1 MRVGFYAGSFDP
13 VTNGHMDV
21 ISRAMRL
28 VDRLVVGVGVH
39 HDKTALLPMRDR
51 VALLEKLCIPLAQE
65 SNCDVEIMSFD
76 TLAVDAAHASGAGIM
91 VRGLRDMTDF
101 AYEIKIAQMNKE
113 LNEQLETVF
122 LAASADTRMISSS
135 AIKQIADMG
144 GDISPFVP
152 ELVRDRIKDTF

>member
-39 HDKTALLPMRDR
+39 HDKTALLPVRDR
-51 VALLEKLCIPLAQE
+51 VALLEKLCVPLAQG
-65 SNCDVEIMSFD
+65 SNCDVKVRSFD
-76 TLAVDAAHASGAGIM
+76 TLAVDAARASGASIM
-91 VRGLRDMTDF
+91 MRGLRDETDF
-101 AYEIKIAQMNKE
+101 SYELKIAQMNKE
-113 LNEQLETVF
+113 LNGQLETVF
-122 LAASADTRMISSS
+122 LATSAGMRMISSS
-135 AIKQIADMG
+135 AIKQIAHMG

-152 ELVRDRIKDTF
+152 KIVRDRIKDIL